1 MKTKYVYSDSKI
13 GLEIDYN
20 GVVDV
25 VYDEDCIRQSIM
37 TIFSTVSLERVRNPI
52 GSRLIE
58 LLFQPINAEVAR
70 SIRREIRN
78 VIERWEPR
86 VTLTKLVIT
95 PEYEDRAY
103 SVEATYTIKKLG
115 KEYNLRTGL
124 RSFS

>member
-1 MKTKYVYSDSKI
+1 MKTKYVYSDAKI
-13 GLEIDYN
+13 GLEVDHN

-58 LLFQPINAEVAR
+58 LLFQPINDEVAR
-70 SIRREIRN
+70 TIRRELRS

-86 VTLTKLVIT
+86 VTITKLIIR

-103 SVEATYTIKKLG
+103 SVEATYTINKLG